1 VKGSPAGPFETAR
14 VVFFFKLIS
23 FGGFL
28 SPPRSSFV
36 MDVSLYSTDS
46 PPSRGLIKL
55 LCDLTMLVP
64 LLTLSSSYEV
74 LEFYMSLPGRLAEE
88 RGRGIFAKYGYC
100 LL

>member
-1 VKGSPAGPFETAR
+1 
-14 VVFFFKLIS
+14 
-23 FGGFL
+23 
-28 SPPRSSFV
+28 

-74 LEFYMSLPGRLAEE
+74 LEFYMSLPGRFAEE
-88 RGRGIFAKYGYC
+88 RGRGILAKYGYC
-100 LL
+100 LLWLPSTRSVLVFEIEAFEAVLCKDYAMLLSFRF